1 MNIKDYVP
9 VEIIN
14 FALVLIF
21 SLLIGLSQRSH
32 HKDHDHSMLFGTD
45 RTFSFI
51 GLLGFILF
59 IANPDSLVPF
69 LSGFLLLG
77 FFMGIQ
83 YYMKIKILQEFG
95 LTSSLLA
102 LLTYCLAF
110 LVYTQPEWLVLLFVV
125 SILILTEMKDRFKAL
140 SEKASAQEFITLGI
154 FIAIAGVIL
163 PLLPS
168 ENISKEIPVSP
179 YHLWLA
185 IVVVSGIS
193 YLSYLVKKFI
203 FPESGIL
210 VTGIL
215 GGIYSS
221 TATTLILARKEKEEG
236 TTLLSVSSIFIA
248 TSMMY
253 LRILVLIF
261 IFNPSVG
268 KMLTIP
274 FLFLSALSYG
284 VSKLVLWKKEKSIIS
299 QSKKGEKLINKNPLE
314 LKTAIIFGL
323 LFVGFGLITEFVMN
337 RYGSNGVAGLAFVV
351 GVFDVDPFLLFLLQ
365 QSHIFQA
372 TVALAIIN
380 ATNSNNL
387 MKMIYAISLGSKSIR
402 KPILAGFLSLFGIGL
417 VLSAILFFVYV

>member
-261 IFNPSVG
+261 IFNPPVG

-299 QSKKGEKLINKNPLE
+299 QSKKGEKLINQNPLE